1 MPGAASRRFSGILP
15 YCFISPPRFAV
26 PRGAAGD
33 RMAFDIYDD
42 YEQGER
48 VQQWLRKNGVSI
60 AVGIALGLVLI
71 FGWQQWKS
79 HRAGHE
85 QEAANVYAA
94 LQLANATNK
103 PTEADVRTES
113 LMKDYSDTAWAVF
126 AAGERAQRNVMAG
139 QADKAAGDLD
149 WAQAHAKDDTL
160 KALVGLRVAQL
171 KYAQG
176 KPQDALTALDALQG
190 KGFDAATQELRG
202 DVLVKLGRSG
212 DARKAYQA
220 AIAAMGDSAPQRG
233 VVQTKLDDLAVAGK
247 QGA

>member
-1 MPGAASRRFSGILP
+1 MS
-15 YCFISPPRFAV
+15 
-26 PRGAAGD
+26 
-33 RMAFDIYDD
+33 FDVYDD

-60 AVGIALGLVLI
+60 LVGIVLGLVLI

-85 QEAANVYAA
+85 QAAAGEYAA
-94 LQLANATNK
+94 LQLAVTQNK
-103 PTEADVRTES
+103 TTEIDVRTEG
-113 LMKDYSDTAWAVF
+113 LLKDYSDTAWSVF
-126 AAGERAQRNVMAG
+126 AAGERAQRNLLAG
-139 QADKAAGDLD
+139 QLDKVGGDLE
-149 WAQAHAKDDTL
+149 WAKAHAKDETL
-160 KALVGLRVAQL
+160 KSLVELRIAQL

-176 KPQDALTALDALQG
+176 KAEEAIATLDAIQG
-190 KGFDAATQELRG
+190 KSFAAIAQELRG
-202 DVLVKLGRSG
+202 DALVKLGRHD

>member
-1 MPGAASRRFSGILP
+1 
-15 YCFISPPRFAV
+15 
-26 PRGAAGD
+26 
-33 RMAFDIYDD
+33 MAFDVYDD

-79 HRAGHE
+79 HRANHE
-85 QEAANVYAA
+85 QAAATEYAA
-94 LQLANATNK
+94 LQLAVAQSRAN
-103 PTEADVRTES
+103 EIDMRTET
-113 LMKDYSDTAWAVF
+113 LLKDYSDTAWSVF
-126 AAGERAQRNVMAG
+126 AASERAQRYVMAG
-139 QADKAAGDLD
+139 TPDKATGDLD
-149 WAQAHAKDDTL
+149 WAKAHAKDETL
-160 KALVGLRVAQL
+160 KTLVDLRVAQL

-176 KPQDALTALDALQG
+176 KPQEAIAALDAMKTTSFVAL
-190 KGFDAATQELRG
+190 AQELRG
-202 DVLVKLGRSG
+202 DALVKLGRPD

>member
-1 MPGAASRRFSGILP
+1 MS
-15 YCFISPPRFAV
+15 
-26 PRGAAGD
+26 
-33 RMAFDIYDD
+33 FDVYDD

-48 VQQWLRKNGVSI
+48 VQQWLRRNGVSI

-85 QEAANVYAA
+85 QAAAGEYAA
-94 LQLANATNK
+94 LQAAVAQNRAN
-103 PTEADVRTES
+103 EIDLRTET
-113 LMKDYSDTAWAVF
+113 LLKDYSDTAWSVF

-139 QADKAAGDLD
+139 QLDKASGDLD
-149 WAQAHAKDDTL
+149 WAVAHAKDDALKTL
-160 KALVGLRVAQL
+160 TQLRVAQL
-171 KYAQG
+171 KFAQG
-176 KPQDALTALDALQG
+176 KPHDAISSLDAMQG
-190 KGFDAATQELRG
+190 KSFVAIAQELRG
-202 DVLVKLGRSG
+202 DALVKLGRHD
-212 DARKAYQA
+212 DARKAYEA

>member
-1 MPGAASRRFSGILP
+1 MS
-15 YCFISPPRFAV
+15 
-26 PRGAAGD
+26 
-33 RMAFDIYDD
+33 FDVYDD

-85 QEAANVYAA
+85 QAAAGEYSA
-94 LQLANATNK
+94 LQAAVAQNNANAI
-103 PTEADVRTES
+103 DVHTDT
-113 LMKDYSDTAWAVF
+113 LLKDYSDTAWSVF

-139 QADKAAGDLD
+139 QLDKASGDLD
-149 WAQAHAKDDTL
+149 WAVAHAKDDALKTL
-160 KALVGLRVAQL
+160 VQLRVAQL
-171 KYAQG
+171 KFAQN
-176 KPQDALTALDALQG
+176 KPQDALTALDAMQG
-190 KGFDAATQELRG
+190 KSFVAIAQELRG
-202 DVLVKLGRSG
+202 DALVKLGRHD

>member
-1 MPGAASRRFSGILP
+1 MS
-15 YCFISPPRFAV
+15 
-26 PRGAAGD
+26 
-33 RMAFDIYDD
+33 FDVYDD

-48 VQQWLRKNGVSI
+48 VQQWLRRNGVSI

-85 QEAANVYAA
+85 QAAAGEYAA
-94 LQLANATNK
+94 LQAAVAQNRAN
-103 PTEADVRTES
+103 EIDLRTET
-113 LMKDYSDTAWAVF
+113 LLKDYSDTAWSVF

-139 QADKAAGDLD
+139 QLDKASGDLD
-149 WAQAHAKDDTL
+149 WAVAHAKDDALKTL
-160 KALVGLRVAQL
+160 TQLRVAQL
-171 KYAQG
+171 KLAQG
-176 KPQDALTALDALQG
+176 KPQDAISSLDAMQG
-190 KGFDAATQELRG
+190 KSFVAIAQELRG
-202 DVLVKLGRSG
+202 DALVKLGRHD
-212 DARKAYQA
+212 DARKAYEA